1 MTKGLRVGNLALRY
15 LDDSKKGDYPLSYGD
30 IITKLKVDKVNSN
43 GNVEEGTPIE
53 IESWGQLV
61 EIFKAADV
69 VNVHFEYYSYEKK
82 ES

>member
-1 MTKGLRVGNLALRY
+1 M
-15 LDDSKKGDYPLSYGD
+15 
-30 IITKLKVDKVNSN
+30 DKVNSN